1 MYELGWLRSLLL
13 LHSTAFLFGN
23 KLFWQMVIPEGGWR
37 HNFLVLSF
45 FPLKDKLCS
54 FFYPKN
60 CIFTFV
66 VEKKVWK
73 LEMLSILIEFPTFC
87 GGLSIPN
94 YMALPIVAHT
104 HKGKAQ
110 IRAEQRLPGW
120 RRALGKALACT
131 LGKASWADERF
142 IWQEHC

>member
-1 MYELGWLRSLLL
+1 MKCYLFSL
-13 LHSTAFLFGN
+13 
-23 KLFWQMVIPEGGWR
+23 
-37 HNFLVLSF
+37 NFLLSVVN
-45 FPLKDKLCS
+45 FP
-54 FFYPKN
+54 Y
-60 CIFTFV
+60 
-66 VEKKVWK
+66 
-73 LEMLSILIEFPTFC
+73 
-87 GGLSIPN
+87 PN

-110 IRAEQRLPGW
+110 IGTEQRLPGW